1 MSQTSPISILVAD
14 DHEVIR
20 EGISKCFE
28 NIPAVNFQVVGQA
41 CNGYEM
47 IELFAQLRP
56 DIGLVDLR
64 MPKMSG
70 LETITH
76 IRLRFP
82 EARLIIFTISDD
94 GEDIYRGVLAGAKG
108 YLLKD
113 ASKEELIQCIQNVHE
128 GRPSLSPE
136 FIGKMTKW
144 REEEDER
151 EKKKKEIEDAV
162 KDAKLTEQELI
173 VLRLLPT
180 AVTNLKIA
188 EALKLAE
195 GTVKSHRD
203 KVFKKLDVNNCVQ
216 AIAKGR
222 ELGLID

>member
-1 MSQTSPISILVAD
+1 MSQTSPIRILVAD
-14 DHEVIR
+14 NHPVVLA
-20 EGISKCFE
+20 GISMVLE
-28 NIPAVNFQVVGQA
+28 IDPAANFQVIGQA
-41 CNGYEM
+41 HNGCEM
-47 IELFAQLRP
+47 VELFAQLRP
-56 DIGLVDLR
+56 DIGLIDLR

-70 LETITH
+70 LEAITQ
-76 IRLRFP
+76 IRSEFP
-82 EARLIIFTISDD
+82 DARIIILTISDD

-136 FIGKMTKW
+136 FIGKMSKW

-180 AVTNLKIA
+180 AITNLKIA